1 MAASAQVALITDLA
15 TERGANEDVLG
26 EESHLAGRRQLADPR
41 SGLQTADVQTMSSH
55 LRHFMS
61 ANRKSPHHLGR
72 AGRNLL
78 HKPDRQYCKELST
91 LPTL

>member
-15 TERGANEDVLG
+15 TKRGANEDVLG
-26 EESHLAGRRQLADPR
+26 VESHLAGRRQLADPR

-55 LRHFMS
+55 LRYCMN
-61 ANRKSPHHLGR
+61 ANGKIPHHFGR
-72 AGRNLL
+72 AGGNLL
-78 HKPDRQYCKELST
+78 HKPDRQYCKEFST